1 MKKDKKAKSWFVII
15 IGDKER
21 HRPFEITRRALVLL
35 SICLLLLIGAIAAG
49 SSWLYGRAYV
59 NSNNELTRE
68 LAAARQSIE
77 QISQE
82 KESLLEEI
90 EKLKEEIQTLRAKG
104 ASLAAVVKQK
114 EASAVAEAKKSQ
126 AVVEAK
132 PFVSV
137 EEIQIAYNADHK
149 TFKIRFIIRNQSAG
163 EDYTS
168 GYIFIVLN
176 PAPDSSAPRRVYP
189 WVELI
194 NGLPRSYKRGENFS
208 IARFKYIEGVFSSI
222 SDRNIYASVTILG
235 YGDDGTLRLK
245 QEVPL

>member
-49 SSWLYGRAYV
+49 SSWLYSRAYV
-59 NSNNELTRE
+59 NSNNELTGE

-82 KESLLEEI
+82 KESFLEEI
-90 EKLKEEIQTLRAKG
+90 EKLREDVKTLRAKG
-104 ASLAAVVKQK
+104 ASLAAAVKQK
-114 EASAVAEAKKSQ
+114 EASAAAEAKKAQ
-126 AVVEAK
+126 AVAVK

-137 EEIQIAYNADHK
+137 EEMQIAYNADHK
-149 TFKIRFIIRNQSAG
+149 TLKIRFIIRNQSTG
-163 EDYTS
+163 EDLSS
-168 GYIFIVLN
+168 GYVFIILN
-176 PAPDSSAPRRVYP
+176 PAPDSSVPRRVYP
-189 WVELI
+189 WVELV
-194 NGLPRSYKRGENFS
+194 NGLPRSHKRGENFS

-222 SDRNIYASVTILG
+222 SDRNMYASVTILG
-235 YGDDGTLRLK
+235 YEDDGTLRLK

>member
-21 HRPFEITRRALVLL
+21 HRPFEITRRALVFL
-35 SICLLLLIGAIAAG
+35 SVCLLLIIGAIAAG
-49 SSWLYGRAYV
+49 SSWLYSRAYV
-59 NSNNELTRE
+59 NSNNELAGE

-77 QISQE
+77 QITQE
-82 KESLLEEI
+82 KDGLLGEI
-90 EKLKEEIQTLRAKG
+90 EQLRHEIQTLRAKG
-104 ASLAAVVKQK
+104 ASLAAAVKQK
-114 EASAVAEAKKSQ
+114 EAAAAAEAKKAQ
-126 AVVEAK
+126 AVAAT

-149 TFKIRFIIRNQSAG
+149 TLKIRFIIRNQSAG

-168 GYIFIVLN
+168 GYIFIILN
-176 PAPDSSAPRRVYP
+176 PAPDSSTPRRVYP

-194 NGLPRSYKRGENFS
+194 NGLPRSHKRGENFS
-208 IARFKYIEGVFSSI
+208 IARFKYIEGVFSSV
-222 SDRNIYASVTILG
+222 SDRNMYASVTILG